1 MYVCFLNVLM
11 TYIIY
16 RSVTVVFANT
26 VSPVL
31 NPDLSLANAINCV
44 ANEEL

>member
-1 MYVCFLNVLM
+1 MFLNDLNVLM

-16 RSVTVVFANT
+16 RSVTVVFANS
-26 VSPVL
+26 VSPVM
-31 NPDLSLANAINCV
+31 NPDLSHANAINCV